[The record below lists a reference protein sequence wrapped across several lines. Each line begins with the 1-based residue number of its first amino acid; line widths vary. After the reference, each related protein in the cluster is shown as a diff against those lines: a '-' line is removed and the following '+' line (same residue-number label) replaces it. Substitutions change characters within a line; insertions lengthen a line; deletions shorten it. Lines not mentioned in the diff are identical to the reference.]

1 MDGTPVADRIVWC
14 RAGARHRYGGALW
27 AADDRI
33 RLIGR
38 DAGYGIEVSLA
49 IPFDEI
55 EQISLEDGR
64 SEPTHGERCLV
75 LRLSESAP
83 LVIWLPGGSLP
94 ALELI
99 AACVTDALHEAPTG
113 PFALA

>member
-14 RAGARHRYGGALW
+14 RAGARHRYSGALW

-49 IPFDEI
+49 IPVDDI
-55 EQISLEDGR
+55 KQISLEDGR
-64 SEPTHGERCLV
+64 SEPEHGERCIV
-75 LRLSESAP
+75 LRLVESAP
-83 LVIWLPGGSLP
+83 LVIWVPGGSAP
-94 ALELI
+94 ELEVI
-99 AACVTDALHEAPTG
+99 AACIADAAHEAPTG

>member
-1 MDGTPVADRIVWC
+1 MQGTPLADRIVWC

-27 AADDRI
+27 VTDDRI

-38 DAGYGIEVSLA
+38 DAGYSIEVSLA

-64 SEPTHGERCLV
+64 SEPTHGERCIV

-83 LVIWLPGGSLP
+83 LVIWLPGDSLH

-99 AACVTDALHEAPTG
+99 AASVTAALHEAPTG
-113 PFALA
+113 PFAMA